1 MKSICW
7 KHLKRSGPSVT
18 IIILSYDDQSY
29 HHTNHISY
37 LKSVW
42 PRKPYIIW
50 RNIILVTCAHHPDL
64 IYMMISIVIFLAE
77 DCLQRLL
84 HRSSFCC
91 THVFFL
97 STWQIL
103 CLISHTLDAGG
114 DLMPSLSEHCRL
126 GLFCLPAEL
135 SAGLNVKVESTSAK
149 QRRHLNIV
157 TLECK
162 IFKFNNNVNTGLK
175 THMKC
180 QI

>member
-1 MKSICW
+1 MFDHES
-7 KHLKRSGPSVT
+7 H
-18 IIILSYDDQSY
+18 ILSEGISSWSPVL
-29 HHTNHISY
+29 TTMISY
-37 LKSVW
+37 TWWSVYW
-42 PRKPYIIW
+42 AFWQKTAFKDFCTVYP
-50 RNIILVTCAHHPDL
+50 
-64 IYMMISIVIFLAE
+64 
-77 DCLQRLL
+77 
-84 HRSSFCC
+84 RSSFCC

-114 DLMPSLSEHCRL
+114 DLMPSLSEHRRL

-135 SAGLNVKVESTSAK
+135 SAGLNVNVDSTSAK

-175 THMKC
+175 TLPKA
-180 QI
+180 QRTRGLSYA